1 MTRTFKRVFSV
12 LLSLCLGWGI
22 LSFIPVTA
30 SADTVIEKVLAT
42 AQPSPVVLMDISSVA
57 VATSTEG
64 CTVGSVTWYDASGNP
79 ASGSFQQQN
88 YRLEI
93 RIDAG
98 EGYSFAGELRAYLN
112 NSGVDAVA
120 DPSGKSV
127 TLVREYTPAVWAPTI
142 IKDPGGE
149 TVEENGWASFVAT
162 AIYAESCSWC
172 LVSPDGATVVDCSE
186 IGKTFPGSSVN
197 DDGVGKIIVHN
208 IPAEMD
214 GWQIKAVFKGP
225 GGSKTSSGAYIKV
238 KADPAKATP
247 EPTPTPTPTPE
258 PTPTP
263 TPTPEPT
270 PTPPAPEESAAPE
283 EHEHSFGADWVS
295 SAEYHWHAC
304 ECGEQTDK
312 AAHSFQWTELRA
324 ATKKEAGE
332 EKGVCS
338 VCGYETTRPLAY
350 EAGADKILSGISI
363 GWVLAGIVLIIVIL
377 VIVDTIK
384 SSRRRR
390 RRRRRR

>member
-1 MTRTFKRVFSV
+1 MNRTLKRLFSV

-22 LSFIPVTA
+22 LSFIPATA
-30 SADTVIEKVLAT
+30 SADTVLDKVLAT

-64 CTVGSVTWYDASGNP
+64 CTVGSVTWYDAGGNP

-112 NSGVDAVA
+112 NSGVDAVL

-127 TLVREYTPAVWAPTI
+127 TLVREITPAVWAPTI

-149 TVEENGWASFVAT
+149 TVDENGWASFVAT
-162 AIYAESCSWC
+162 AIYAESCSWV

-208 IPAEMD
+208 IPAAMD

-225 GGSKTSSGAYIKV
+225 GGSKTSNGAYIKV
-238 KADPAKATP
+238 KADPATVTP

-263 TPTPEPT
+263 TPEV
-270 PTPPAPEESAAPE
+270 PEESAAPE
-283 EHEHSFGADWVS
+283 EHEHSFGETWES
-295 SAEYHWHAC
+295 SAEYHWHQC
-304 ECGEQTDK
+304 ECGEQIDK
-312 AAHSFQWTELRA
+312 AAHSFQWTELRT

-338 VCGYETTRPLAY
+338 VCGYETTRALEY
-350 EAGADKILSGISI
+350 EAGADSIFSGLPI
-363 GWVLAGIVLIIVIL
+363 GWVLAGIVLVIVIL
-377 VIVDTIK
+377 VIIDSVK

>member
-1 MTRTFKRVFSV
+1 MNRTLKRLFSV

-22 LSFIPVTA
+22 LSFIPATA
-30 SADTVIEKVLAT
+30 SADTVLDKVLAT

-64 CTVGSVTWYDASGNP
+64 CTVGSVTWYDAGGNP

-112 NSGVDAVA
+112 NSGVDAVL

-127 TLVREYTPAVWAPTI
+127 TLVREITPAVWAPTI

-149 TVEENGWASFVAT
+149 TVDENGWASFVAT
-162 AIYAESCSWC
+162 AIYAESCSWV

-208 IPAEMD
+208 IPAAMD

-225 GGSKTSSGAYIKV
+225 GGSKTSNGAYIKV
-238 KADPAKATP
+238 KADPATVTP
-247 EPTPTPTPTPE
+247 EPTPTPTPTPTPE

-263 TPTPEPT
+263 TPEV
-270 PTPPAPEESAAPE
+270 PEESAAPE
-283 EHEHSFGADWVS
+283 EHEHSFGETWES
-295 SAEYHWHAC
+295 SAEYHWHQC
-304 ECGEQTDK
+304 ECGEQIDK
-312 AAHSFQWTELRA
+312 AAHSFQWTELRT

-338 VCGYETTRPLAY
+338 VCGYETTRALEY
-350 EAGADKILSGISI
+350 EAGADSIFSGLPI
-363 GWVLAGIVLIIVIL
+363 GWVLAGIVLVIVIL
-377 VIVDTIK
+377 VIVDSVK

>member
-1 MTRTFKRVFSV
+1 MNRTLKRLFSV

-22 LSFIPVTA
+22 LSFIPATA
-30 SADTVIEKVLAT
+30 SADTVLDKVLAT

-112 NSGVDAVA
+112 NSGVDAVL

-127 TLVREYTPAVWAPTI
+127 TLVREITPAVWAPTI

-149 TVEENGWASFVAT
+149 TVDENSWASFVAT
-162 AIYAESCSWC
+162 AIYAESCSWV

-197 DDGVGKIIVHN
+197 DDGVGKIIVRN
-208 IPAEMD
+208 IPAAMD

-225 GGSKTSSGAYIKV
+225 GGSKTSNGAYIKV
-238 KADPAKATP
+238 KADPATVTP

-263 TPTPEPT
+263 TPTPEV
-270 PTPPAPEESAAPE
+270 PEESAAPE
-283 EHEHSFGADWVS
+283 EHEHSFGETWES
-295 SAEYHWHAC
+295 SAEYHWHQC
-304 ECGEQTDK
+304 ECGEQIDK

-338 VCGYETTRPLAY
+338 VCGYETTRALEY
-350 EAGADKILSGISI
+350 EAGADSIFSGLPI
-363 GWVLAGIVLIIVIL
+363 GWVLAGIVLVIVIL
-377 VIVDTIK
+377 VIVDSVK

-390 RRRRRR
+390 RRRRRRY

>member
-1 MTRTFKRVFSV
+1 MKKNTLILRF
-12 LLSLCLGWGI
+12 LLIAALLCACG
-22 LSFIPVTA
+22 
-30 SADTVIEKVLAT
+30 SA
-42 AQPSPVVLMDISSVA
+42 Q
-57 VATSTEG
+57 
-64 CTVGSVTWYDASGNP
+64 
-79 ASGSFQQQN
+79 
-88 YRLEI
+88 
-93 RIDAG
+93 
-98 EGYSFAGELRAYLN
+98 
-112 NSGVDAVA
+112 
-120 DPSGKSV
+120 
-127 TLVREYTPAVWAPTI
+127 
-142 IKDPGGE
+142 
-149 TVEENGWASFVAT
+149 
-162 AIYAESCSWC
+162 
-172 LVSPDGATVVDCSE
+172 
-186 IGKTFPGSSVN
+186 
-197 DDGVGKIIVHN
+197 
-208 IPAEMD
+208 
-214 GWQIKAVFKGP
+214 
-225 GGSKTSSGAYIKV
+225 
-238 KADPAKATP
+238 
-247 EPTPTPTPTPE
+247 
-258 PTPTP
+258 
-263 TPTPEPT
+263 PEPT

-338 VCGYETTRPLAY
+338 VCGYETTRPLVY

>member
-1 MTRTFKRVFSV
+1 MNRTLKRLFSV

-22 LSFIPVTA
+22 LSFIPATA
-30 SADTVIEKVLAT
+30 SADTVLDKVLAT
-42 AQPSPVVLMDISSVA
+42 AQPSPVVLMNISSVA

-98 EGYSFAGELRAYLN
+98 EGYSFAAELRAYLN
-112 NSGVDAVA
+112 NSGVDAVL

-127 TLVREYTPAVWAPTI
+127 TLVREITPAVWAPTI

-149 TVEENGWASFVAT
+149 TVDENGWASFVAT
-162 AIYAESCSWC
+162 AIYAESCSWV
-172 LVSPDGATVVDCSE
+172 LVSPDGSTVVDCSE
-186 IGKTFPGSSVN
+186 IGKTFPGASVN
-197 DDGVGKIIVHN
+197 DDGAGKIIVHN

-225 GGSKTSSGAYIKV
+225 GGSKTSNGAYIKV

-247 EPTPTPTPTPE
+247 EPTPTPTPTPTPE
-258 PTPTP
+258 STPTP
-263 TPTPEPT
+263 A
-270 PTPPAPEESAAPE
+270 APEESAAPE
-283 EHEHSFGADWVS
+283 EHEHSFSETWES
-295 SAEYHWHAC
+295 SAEYHWHQC

-338 VCGYETTRPLAY
+338 VCGYETTRALEY
-350 EAGADKILSGISI
+350 EASADSIFSGLSI
-363 GWVLAGIVLIIVIL
+363 GWVLAGIVLVIVIL
-377 VIVDTIK
+377 VIVDAIS

-390 RRRRRR
+390 RRRRRRY

>member
-1 MTRTFKRVFSV
+1 MNRTLKRLFSV

-22 LSFIPVTA
+22 LSFIPATA
-30 SADTVIEKVLAT
+30 SADTVLDKVLAT
-42 AQPSPVVLMDISSVA
+42 AQPSPVVLMDISNVA

-112 NSGVDAVA
+112 NSGVDAVL

-127 TLVREYTPAVWAPTI
+127 TLVREITPAVWAPTI

-162 AIYAESCSWC
+162 AIYAESCSWV

-208 IPAEMD
+208 IPAAMD

-225 GGSKTSSGAYIKV
+225 GGSKTSNGAYIKV
-238 KADPAKATP
+238 KADPATVTP
-247 EPTPTPTPTPE
+247 EPTPTPTPTPTPE

-263 TPTPEPT
+263 TPA
-270 PTPPAPEESAAPE
+270 APEESDAPE
-283 EHEHSFGADWVS
+283 EHEHSFSETWES
-295 SAEYHWHAC
+295 SAEYHWHQC
-304 ECGEQTDK
+304 ECGEQIDK

-338 VCGYETTRPLAY
+338 VCGYETTRALEY
-350 EAGADKILSGISI
+350 EASADSIFSGLSI
-363 GWVLAGIVLIIVIL
+363 GWVLAGIVLVIVIL
-377 VIVDTIK
+377 VIVDSVK

-390 RRRRRR
+390 RRRRRRY